1 MNRKKRNNQKKYI
14 GNKIEYTLCRSTNDQ
29 WIYMKR
35 WPGSGNADKKHHFKQ
50 FQTHQI
56 RKKKINL
63 KSDNIKCWGG
73 SEAAKTH
80 TAGSWLS
87 NHKIYNYHEPIQ
99 WLKLWKCLV
108 SIKQLIMTNQ
118 AFWEHMRI
126 TAKYKFWPLMNRI
139 QSDSA
144 I

>member
-1 MNRKKRNNQKKYI
+1 MTNEYIWKDDQVQEMLIKNTISNN
-14 GNKIEYTLCRSTNDQ
+14 
-29 WIYMKR
+29 
-35 WPGSGNADKKHHFKQ
+35 FKP
-50 FQTHQI
+50 T
-56 RKKKINL
+56 RLEKKKINL